1 LSPSSVSTE
10 PLDLMFRAFSDSTR
24 LRIVHLL
31 QHEGGELCVGDIVT
45 ILRVPQPRASR
56 HLSYLRRAGIL
67 DVREKG
73 LWKFYRLTPARTAF
87 HRKLLECLAV
97 STAELPVLG
106 RDRAR
111 ARALTKR
118 CCE

>member
-1 LSPSSVSTE
+1 MTSAESV
-10 PLDLMFRAFSDSTR
+10 DLMFRACADPTR

-31 QHEGGELCVGDIVT
+31 HHEGGELCVGDIVS
-45 ILRVPQPRASR
+45 ILRVPQPKTSR

-67 DVREKG
+67 EVREKG

-97 STAELPVLG
+97 SFPELPVLG

-111 ARALTKR
+111 AQALTKR
-118 CCE
+118 CCD